1 MSSTPIWITPAG
13 LLTTASEL
21 TFTSISVLASGTN
34 VKYSL
39 IGGSLPPG
47 LNFSSVGRIT
57 GSPASVSSTVR
68 SEFTVRARNFPYYS
82 DRTFFI
88 DVEGTLGIRWET
100 ASGFLS
106 VGYNQEPYAMNKQW
120 VSVAAVAVSKN
131 SELQYSISGG
141 ALPAGLTLGQDGN
154 ITGYIDDE
162 FPDGLPKIYEFTVTA
177 SINNLSSSRTFKIA
191 VIHPDMLRADSEL
204 YDWVFET
211 FTADNMVA
219 SISYLQPLQFI
230 NGSDLGTLTPSTDA
244 VNISVEAYDAAP
256 EKGPVS
262 YKLINGYLPDGLVL
276 NSSTGHIEG
285 YAKRT
290 TEYTENY
297 QISVA
302 ATKTDVESSAT
313 VITTHPFDIK
323 LTGRFESPLIWI
335 TLSDLGSIEKGTI
348 SELFVLAQ
356 EQGVST
362 GIRYSLIGGELP
374 MGLTLRH
381 DGTLTGRI
389 SYDTN
394 TADYSFTIR
403 ATNQFKSRTI
413 ERTFTLS
420 VTAAN
425 NRKYSEIYFRPFLP
439 VEKRAAYSEFITNE
453 EIFVPSSMYRY
464 HDSNFGVQRNL
475 KMTLEF
481 GLEQLYQ
488 EEYYYA
494 LMENFYRKRLH
505 LGSVKVAQGRDPN
518 GEHLYDIIY
527 AEVIDELVNN
537 NGISVSNIIVYPWT
551 RNEVY
556 YPASI
561 DNMRTQL
568 KSITLIDYATI
579 SVNDQLKP
587 KYMSTPGTTY
597 ISTVP
602 ICYTLPGQSAEIVRR
617 IKRSGFKFNS
627 VDFEIDRLVVGN
639 TLDNTEDK
647 YVRFDRQS
655 LGDLVDTDSYIQGP
669 EGWIRLDDENDQPL
683 LRE

>member
-13 LLTTASEL
+13 LLTTATEL

-39 IGGSLPPG
+39 IDGALPPG
-47 LNFSSVGRIT
+47 LNFSPVGIIT
-57 GSPASVSSTVR
+57 GSPASVADTVR

-88 DVEGTLGIRWET
+88 DVVSTQGLRWDT
-100 ASGFLS
+100 APGFLP
-106 VGYNQEPYAMNKQW
+106 VGYNREPYALNKQW
-120 VSVAAVAVSKN
+120 VSVAVNAILIN
-131 SELQYSISGG
+131 GGIEYNISNGT
-141 ALPAGLTLGQDGN
+141 LPAGLTLGQNGN

-162 FPDGLPKIYEFTVTA
+162 FLDGLPKIYEFTVTA
-177 SINNLSSSRTFKIA
+177 SNNNLSASRDFKIA

-219 SISYLQPLQFI
+219 SISYLQPLQFL
-230 NGSDLGTLTPSTDA
+230 NGSDLGTLSPGTDA
-244 VNISVEAYDAAP
+244 VSISVEAYDAAP
-256 EKGPVS
+256 EIGPVT
-262 YKLINGYLPDGLVL
+262 YKLINGYLPDGLLL
-276 NSSTGHIEG
+276 NSSTGYIEG
-285 YAKRT
+285 YATRT
-290 TEYTENY
+290 LEYTENY
-297 QISVA
+297 QITVA
-302 ATKTDVESSAT
+302 ATKTDIVSSAT
-313 VITTHPFDIK
+313 VITYHSFNVN
-323 LTGRFESPLIWI
+323 LTGRSESPLVWI
-335 TLSDLGSIEKGTI
+335 TLPDLGNVEKGTI
-348 SELFVLAQ
+348 SELSVLAQ

-362 GIRYSLIGGELP
+362 GIRYSLISGELP
-374 MGLTLRH
+374 VGLTLRH

-389 SYDTN
+389 AYDAN
-394 TADYSFTIR
+394 TAGYSFTIR

-413 ERTFTLS
+413 DRTFTLS
-420 VTAAN
+420 VTAEN
-425 NRKYSEIYFRPFLP
+425 NRKYSEIYFRPFLST
-439 VEKRAAYSEFITNE
+439 EKRAAYNEFITNE
-453 EIFVPSSMYRY
+453 EIFVPSAMYRY
-464 HDSNFGVQRNL
+464 HDTNFGVQRNL

-494 LMENFYRKRLH
+494 LMENFYRKRLQ
-505 LGSVKVAQGRDPN
+505 LGSVKVAQGQDSN
-518 GEHLYDIIY
+518 GVHLYDIIY

-537 NGISVSNIIVYPWT
+537 NGASVSNIIVYPWT

-561 DNMRTQL
+561 QNMRTQL
-568 KSITLIDYATI
+568 RAITLIDYTTI
-579 SVNDQLKP
+579 PVNDQLKP
-587 KYMSTPGTTY
+587 KYMSAPGTTY

-627 VDFEIDRLVVGN
+627 VDFEIDRLVVGD
-639 TLDNTEDK
+639 TLDSTKDK